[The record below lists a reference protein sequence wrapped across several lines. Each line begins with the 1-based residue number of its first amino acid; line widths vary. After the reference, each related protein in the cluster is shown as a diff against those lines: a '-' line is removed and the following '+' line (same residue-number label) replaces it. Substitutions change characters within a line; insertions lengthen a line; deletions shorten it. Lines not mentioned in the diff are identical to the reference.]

1 MPMYVKKPIP
11 IEARQIADENA
22 DELAAW
28 SKSDVIRRPVDGS
41 ISGLM
46 VYTLE
51 GAMTG
56 KVGDY
61 LIKGVRG
68 EFYFCA
74 KDIFEETYESVKE
87 IDPWHIQVESISDL
101 PDGSADVVFTIGSEA
116 QKTFLEVG
124 IIEVL
129 KNSIKSL
136 KNKNGEN
143 DDYTDSSNEA

>member
-11 IEARQIADENA
+11 IEARQIAVENA
-22 DELAAW
+22 EELAAW
-28 SKSDVIRRPVDGS
+28 SKSDVIFRPVDGS
-41 ISGLM
+41 IAGMM

-116 QKTFLEVG
+116 QKTFLEIG
-124 IIEVL
+124 ILEVL
-129 KNSIKSL
+129 KNSVKTL

-143 DDYTDSSNEA
+143 DDYTNPGNEA

>member
-11 IEARQIADENA
+11 IEARQITAENA

-28 SKSDVIRRPVDGS
+28 SKSDIIRRPDGT
-41 ISGLM
+41 ISGMM

-51 GAMTG
+51 GTMTG
-56 KVGDY
+56 TVGDY
-61 LIKGVRG
+61 LIRGVRG

-116 QKTFLEVG
+116 QKTFLEIG

-129 KNSIKSL
+129 KNSVKTL

-143 DDYTDSSNEA
+143 DDYTNPGNEA

>member
-11 IEARQIADENA
+11 IEARQITVENA

-28 SKSDVIRRPVDGS
+28 SKSDVILRPVDGS
-41 ISGLM
+41 ILGLM